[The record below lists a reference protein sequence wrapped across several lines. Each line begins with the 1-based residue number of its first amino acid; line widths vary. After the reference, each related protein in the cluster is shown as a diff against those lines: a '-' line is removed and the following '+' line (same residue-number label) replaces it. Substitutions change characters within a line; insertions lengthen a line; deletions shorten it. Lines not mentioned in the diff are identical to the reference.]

1 MNSHSLY
8 DKALQILQEC
18 FAKNE
23 SLKNAKEQSQN
34 ALFTLLQSNPDSE
47 NDIRLAILHFY
58 DQCGLGCFVHYD
70 KNQLQIITRI
80 KNHTYNIYV
89 QRICDFLKKHK
100 NTLYE
105 KEPSKEDLKN
115 FFDFV
120 DSTLDIQCQ
129 NTKKDIIR
137 VAIRNVF
144 RIQPRDGLFFKD
156 GNITLKKFD
165 YEMVQTN
172 HEIRDMN
179 NKMHMNVLNVEYK
192 KRIDKALES
201 INIQSLIMQNTL
213 QILQDDIHLTQIDN
227 IQFNQQF
234 YFFSVRKLRVFL
246 ETLPL
251 EYIDSASKTMYCMNL
266 AQQYA
271 WVIFEVVAKELLDL
285 CMQEDKNAI
294 AFIHFYNGGSIKL
307 DGNVYTKPLI
317 IDKNGNPWT
326 LPSIQEILYHKR
338 NVEFDI
344 QNIQKQIDNLQQH
357 IHHISS
363 TITQDE
369 IALKLNTTKLESC
382 NNSLEAKNK
391 TLRLLVDKKSQ
402 KDKIDTLSKE
412 INTIILDKSQILT
425 DIEKLQKNIN
435 ALNEEYIT
443 YLSSQKKLQEQVS
456 YALKKNKDCFLQYD
470 LLLRALADAIA
481 NGKELV

>member
-1 MNSHSLY
+1 
-8 DKALQILQEC
+8 
-18 FAKNE
+18 
-23 SLKNAKEQSQN
+23 
-34 ALFTLLQSNPDSE
+34 
-47 NDIRLAILHFY
+47 
-58 DQCGLGCFVHYD
+58 
-70 KNQLQIITRI
+70 
-80 KNHTYNIYV
+80 
-89 QRICDFLKKHK
+89 
-100 NTLYE
+100 
-105 KEPSKEDLKN
+105 
-115 FFDFV
+115 
-120 DSTLDIQCQ
+120 
-129 NTKKDIIR
+129 
-137 VAIRNVF
+137 
-144 RIQPRDGLFFKD
+144 
-156 GNITLKKFD
+156 
-165 YEMVQTN
+165 MVQTN

-179 NKMHMNVLNVEYK
+179 NKMHMNVLSVEGK

-251 EYIDSASKTMYCMNL
+251 EHIDSASKTMYCMNL
-266 AQQYA
+266 IQQYA

-294 AFIHFYNGGSIKL
+294 AFIHFYNGSSIEL
-307 DGNVYTKPLI
+307 GGNVYTKPLI

-326 LPSIQEILYHKR
+326 LPNIQEILYHKR

-344 QNIQKQIDNLQQH
+344 QNIQKQIDNLQQR

-363 TITQDE
+363 TMTQDE

-391 TLRLLVDKKSQ
+391 TLRLLVDKKSP

-435 ALNEEYIT
+435 ALNEEHIT
-443 YLSSQKKLQEQVS
+443 YLSSQEKLQEQVS